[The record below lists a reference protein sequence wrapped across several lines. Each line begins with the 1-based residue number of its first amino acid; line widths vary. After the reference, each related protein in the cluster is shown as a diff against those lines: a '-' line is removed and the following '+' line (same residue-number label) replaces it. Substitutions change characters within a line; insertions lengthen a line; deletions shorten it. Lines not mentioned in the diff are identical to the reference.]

1 MIRKQGLRLLLHYLH
16 GLFWAGILLAA
27 LYWIVQR
34 NWSFQLTPL
43 MEIGLLALLLAL
55 PFPLAIMA
63 QRREAAAKGD
73 PHAVEHLFG
82 SAVGQ
87 VLSLLFDLGIVAIV
101 VTAYFGFVFALWH
114 VLRLVVG

>member
-1 MIRKQGLRLLLHYLH
+1 MTRKQGSRLLLHYLH
-16 GLFWAGILLAA
+16 GLFWTSLLLAA

-34 NWSFQLTPL
+34 NWPFQLTPHI
-43 MEIGLLALLLAL
+43 EIGLLALLLAL

-63 QRREAAAKGD
+63 QRRESAAKGD

-87 VLSLLFDLGIVAIV
+87 VLSMIFDLGIVALV

-114 VLRLVVG
+114 ALRLVIG